1 MQPRPM
7 AGLRLDAE
15 LESASRV
22 ERSRARVRAP
32 DGPIERTTASFGLW
46 PWVRLA
52 VSKGDS
58 VEHFC
63 ALAGIAQSA
72 VRDLGVRFSQ
82 PVSNRVAQL
91 AYARFGPAAAME
103 AGLLVEAG
111 QFALLELIVRS
122 TPTVREGLKY
132 GCVFFPLLHH
142 GGHLC
147 YESLAGGR
155 AALRWDPPQSY
166 AVHHGYVE
174 LTFAVALLGI
184 RRETARPDAV
194 PDEVW
199 FRHEAP
205 DELSLHTR
213 TLGVEPRFGMPEDH
227 VIFGA
232 STAALRPTR
241 ANAAVHRAAAAAG
254 AAALDE

>member
-1 MQPRPM
+1 M
-7 AGLRLDAE
+7 AGLRWAMG
-15 LESASRV
+15 LERASRV
-22 ERSRARVRAP
+22 EGPRGRVRAP
-32 DGPIERTTASFGLW
+32 DGRIERTTASFGLW
-46 PWVRLA
+46 PWVQLA

-58 VEHFC
+58 VEQYC
-63 ALAGIAQSA
+63 QLAGIEQSA

-82 PVSNRVAQL
+82 PVSNRVAEL
-91 AYARFGPAAAME
+91 AHTRFGPAAAME

-122 TPTVREGLKY
+122 TPTVRTGLKY
-132 GCVFFPLLHH
+132 GCLFFPLLHD

-147 YESLAGGR
+147 YEALAGGR

-166 AVHHGYVE
+166 VVHHGYVE

-184 RRETARPDAV
+184 RRETARPDAR

-205 DELSLHTR
+205 DDLSLHTR
-213 TLGVEPRFGMPEDH
+213 VLGVEPRFGMPEDH

-232 STAALRPTR
+232 SMAAMRPTR
-241 ANAAVHRAAAAAG
+241 ANATLHRAATDA
-254 AAALDE
+254 AAALLDE

>member
-1 MQPRPM
+1 MP
-7 AGLRLDAE
+7 GLRLDTE
-15 LESASRV
+15 LEPASRV
-22 ERSRARVRAP
+22 EKARAHAP
-32 DGPIERTTASFGLW
+32 DGRIDRTTASFGLW

-63 ALAGIAQSA
+63 ELAGIEQSA
-72 VRDLGVRFSQ
+72 VRELGVRFSQ
-82 PVSNRVAQL
+82 PVSNRVAEL
-91 AYARFGPAAAME
+91 AYTLFGQTAAME

-122 TPTVREGLKY
+122 TPSVRKGLEY
-132 GCVFFPLLHH
+132 GCLFFPLLHD

-147 YESLAGGR
+147 YEPLAGGR
-155 AALRWDPPQSY
+155 VALRWDPPQSY
-166 AVHHGYVE
+166 TVHHGYVE

-184 RRETARPDAV
+184 QRETARPDAR

-205 DELSLHTR
+205 DDLSFHTDV
-213 TLGVEPRFGMPEDH
+213 LGVEPRFGMPEDH

-232 STAALRPTR
+232 SMAALRPMR
-241 ANAAVHRAAAAAG
+241 ANAELCRAAADAG
-254 AAALDE
+254 AALLDE

>member
-1 MQPRPM
+1 M
-7 AGLRLDAE
+7 AGLRLDTE
-15 LESASRV
+15 LEPASRV
-22 ERSRARVRAP
+22 ERSKARVRAP
-32 DGPIERTTASFGLW
+32 DGRIERTTASFGLW

-58 VEHFC
+58 VEQFC
-63 ALAGIAQSA
+63 QLAGIAQSA

-91 AYARFGPAAAME
+91 AYTRFGRSAAME

-122 TPTVREGLKY
+122 TPTVRHGLKY
-132 GCVFFPLLHH
+132 GCLFFPLLHD

-147 YESLAGGR
+147 YEPLSGGR

-166 AVHHGYVE
+166 VVHHGYVE
-174 LTFAVALLGI
+174 LTFAVTLLGI
-184 RRETARPDAV
+184 RRETARPDAM

-199 FRHEAP
+199 FRHDAP
-205 DELSLHTR
+205 DDLSTHTR
-213 TLGVEPRFGMPEDH
+213 VLGVEPRFGMPEDH

-232 STAALRPTR
+232 SMAELRPTR
-241 ANAAVHRAAAAAG
+241 ANAALHRAAADAG

>member
-1 MQPRPM
+1 M

-15 LESASRV
+15 LEGASRV
-22 ERSRARVRAP
+22 ERSKVRVRAA
-32 DGPIERTTASFGLW
+32 DGRIDRTTASFGLW

-63 ALAGIAQSA
+63 ELAGVAQSA

-91 AYARFGPAAAME
+91 AYTRFGPTAAME

-122 TPTVREGLKY
+122 TPTVRMGLKY
-132 GCVFFPLLHH
+132 GCFFFPLLHD

-147 YESLAGGR
+147 YKALAGGR
-155 AALRWDPPQSY
+155 AALHWDPPQSY
-166 AVHHGYVE
+166 VVHHGYVE
-174 LTFAVALLGI
+174 LTFAVTLLGI
-184 RRETARPDAV
+184 RRETGCPDAM

-205 DELSLHTR
+205 DDLSLHKQA
-213 TLGVEPRFGMPEDH
+213 LGVEPRFGMPEDH

-232 STAALRPTR
+232 SMLALRPMR
-241 ANAAVHRAAAAAG
+241 ANAELHRAAADAG
-254 AAALDE
+254 TAALEE

>member
-1 MQPRPM
+1 M
-7 AGLRLDAE
+7 AGLRVDAE

-22 ERSRARVRAP
+22 ERSKARVRKP
-32 DGPIERTTASFGLW
+32 DGRVERTTASFGLW

-58 VEHFC
+58 VEQFC

-91 AYARFGPAAAME
+91 AYTRFGRTAAME
-103 AGLLVEAG
+103 AGLLVQAG

-122 TPTVREGLKY
+122 TPTVRKGLEY
-132 GCVFFPLLHH
+132 GCLFFPLLHD

-147 YESLAGGR
+147 YESLADGR

-166 AVHHGYVE
+166 AVHQGYVE

-184 RRETARPDAV
+184 RRETGRPDAM

-205 DELSLHTR
+205 DDLSMHTR
-213 TLGVEPRFGMPEDH
+213 VLGLEPRFGMPEDH
-227 VIFGA
+227 VIFSA
-232 STAALRPTR
+232 SMAALRPTR
-241 ANAAVHRAAAAAG
+241 ADAAIHRAAADAG

>member
-1 MQPRPM
+1 M

-15 LESASRV
+15 LESTSGVDSRV
-22 ERSRARVRAP
+22 RVRA
-32 DGPIERTTASFGLW
+32 DGRIDRTTASFGLW
-46 PWVRLA
+46 PWVQLA

-63 ALAGIAQSA
+63 ELAGIEQSA

-91 AYARFGPAAAME
+91 AYTRFGAAAAME
-103 AGLLVEAG
+103 AGLLVKAG

-122 TPTVREGLKY
+122 TPTVRKGLAY
-132 GCVFFPLLHH
+132 GCFFFPLLHD

-147 YESLAGGR
+147 CESLAESR

-166 AVHHGYVE
+166 VVHHGYVE
-174 LTFAVALLGI
+174 LTFAVTILGI
-184 RRETARPDAV
+184 RRETARPDAM

-199 FRHEAP
+199 FRHDAP
-205 DELSLHTR
+205 DDLSLHTR
-213 TLGVEPRFGMPEDH
+213 VLGIEPHFGMPEDH

-232 STAALRPTR
+232 SMAALRPMR
-241 ANAAVHRAAAAAG
+241 ANAEVHRAAADAG
-254 AAALDE
+254 TAALDE

>member
-1 MQPRPM
+1 M
-7 AGLRLDAE
+7 AGLRVGAE
-15 LESASRV
+15 VEGASRV
-22 ERSRARVRAP
+22 ERSKARVRAP
-32 DGPIERTTASFGLW
+32 DGRIDRTTASFGLW
-46 PWVRLA
+46 PWVQLA

-58 VEHFC
+58 VEEFC
-63 ALAGIAQSA
+63 ELAGIAQSA

-91 AYARFGPAAAME
+91 AYTRFGAAAAME
-103 AGLLVEAG
+103 AGLLVKAG

-122 TPTVREGLKY
+122 TPSVRKGLEF
-132 GCVFFPLLHH
+132 GCLFFPLLHD

-147 YESLAGGR
+147 CEPLTAGR
-155 AALRWDPPQSY
+155 VELRWDPPQSY

-174 LTFAVALLGI
+174 LTFAVTLLGI
-184 RRETARPDAV
+184 RRETACPDAM

-205 DELSLHTR
+205 DDLSFHTR

-232 STAALRPTR
+232 AMAALRPTR
-241 ANAAVHRAAAAAG
+241 ANDAVHRAAADAG
-254 AAALDE
+254 AAALDD